1 MEADLKNIRF
11 AQTIKFCR
19 LLAAVVLTPAF
30 IFFWLCCSLDI
41 VMARFG
47 MNPDGP
53 AMIILG
59 ATLIMLGFAA
69 PFICLLSAGLV
80 YTFVMRIG
88 RLNVSM
94 VMLAAA
100 PAALIYGL
108 IVYASMQPNRYPAFA
123 WTMAVTAVLGA
134 LLAASVFYVVGIWRN
149 TGKNHSQVRDL
160 PSTDHPPKT
169 ALGDRQ

>member
-11 AQTIKFCR
+11 ARTLKYCR
-19 LLAAVVLTPAF
+19 LFAAFVLASLF
-30 IFFWLCCSLDI
+30 IFLWLSFSLDI

-53 AMIILG
+53 AKIVLGMIL
-59 ATLIMLGFAA
+59 LMLGFAA
-69 PFICLLSAGLV
+69 PVVCLLSVGLA
-80 YTFVMRIG
+80 YSFVIRTG
-88 RLNVSM
+88 RLNVST
-94 VMLAAA
+94 VILAAL
-100 PAALIYGL
+100 PAALIYAL
-108 IVYASMQPNRYPAFA
+108 IVYASMQPNRYPVFA
-123 WTMAVTAVLGA
+123 WTMAATAAAGA
-134 LLAASVFYVVGIWRN
+134 LLAAPVFYVIGIWRN